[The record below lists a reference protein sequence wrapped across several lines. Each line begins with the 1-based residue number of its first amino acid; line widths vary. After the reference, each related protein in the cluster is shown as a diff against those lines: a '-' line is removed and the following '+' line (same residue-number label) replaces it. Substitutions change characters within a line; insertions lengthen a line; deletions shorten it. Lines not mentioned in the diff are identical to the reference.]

1 MKNFALLGLGYIA
14 ERHLKAIQE
23 TNNNLLVAMD
33 PHDSVGILDDY
44 FPHCEFYS
52 DRSQFISFL
61 EVNSKKTKLD
71 YFSICSPNFLHES
84 HIRMAIEVGA
94 HAICEKP
101 LVITPQSLDILESLE
116 THSQCKIY
124 TILQLRH
131 HPSILNL
138 KEQQLL
144 YPKHHRIN
152 LQYITSRGHW
162 YHNSWKG
169 DEQKSGGILTNIGIH
184 FFDMLLWIYGQCK
197 EVVLFELSETVAK
210 GRLELEYA
218 TVDWFLSIDRNHL
231 PSSVKIENKST
242 YRALTIDDV
251 ILEFTDGFK
260 NLHTVVYENILAQNG
275 FGIRD
280 SRPSIELV
288 HQLRHSKIHRS
299 Y

>member
-124 TILQLRH
+124 NT
-131 HPSILNL
+131 SITTSS
-138 KEQQLL
+138 
-144 YPKHHRIN
+144 
-152 LQYITSRGHW
+152 QYIEPKRTAIIISKTS
-162 YHNSWKG
+162 
-169 DEQKSGGILTNIGIH
+169 
-184 FFDMLLWIYGQCK
+184 
-197 EVVLFELSETVAK
+197 
-210 GRLELEYA
+210 
-218 TVDWFLSIDRNHL
+218 
-231 PSSVKIENKST
+231 
-242 YRALTIDDV
+242 
-251 ILEFTDGFK
+251 
-260 NLHTVVYENILAQNG
+260 
-275 FGIRD
+275 
-280 SRPSIELV
+280 
-288 HQLRHSKIHRS
+288 
-299 Y
+299 